1 MKKVLITGL
10 LSALIA
16 APAFA
21 YDAEVQISGMVLT
34 ESCTINGSDV
44 APASIDVPLPS
55 INKNALNKAGDW
67 AMNTPFRLT
76 LTNCP
81 DSVKIVWEKMANV
94 DGSTGA
100 LVNTL
105 TSGTNAQIR
114 VLDDT
119 FTPINMNADTGRTV
133 TGGSAELTY
142 YGQYYAKVVP
152 VTPGKIN
159 TFGYITLQY

>member
-1 MKKVLITGL
+1 MNKVLITGL
-10 LSALIA
+10 LSALA
-16 APAFA
+16 TAPAFA
-21 YDAEVQISGMVLT
+21 FDSEVKFSGMVLT
-34 ESCTINGSDV
+34 ESCTINGSGT
-44 APASIDVPLPS
+44 APVPINVSMSS
-55 INKNALNKAGDW
+55 INKNALNKVGDW
-67 AMNTPFRLT
+67 ALNTPFKLS

-100 LVNTL
+100 LVNTVA
-105 TSGTNAQIR
+105 GTNAQIR

-119 FTPINMNADTGRTV
+119 FTPINMNADVGRVV

-152 VTPGKIN
+152 VVPGEIK